1 MKLMKYHQ
9 TLFLSMKGGSE
20 KKIMEA
26 KIMGQPAALR
36 TPIEYAFL
44 EGIGIL

>member
-1 MKLMKYHQ
+1 MSSLEHDRG
-9 TLFLSMKGGSE
+9 SDGKGAA
-20 KKIMEA
+20 KKEIMEA